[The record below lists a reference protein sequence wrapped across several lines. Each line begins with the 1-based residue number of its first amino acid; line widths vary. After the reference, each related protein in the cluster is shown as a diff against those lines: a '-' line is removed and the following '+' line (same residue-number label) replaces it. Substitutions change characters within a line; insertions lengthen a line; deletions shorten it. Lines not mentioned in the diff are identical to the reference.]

1 MDEILMT
8 LMLLFYGGYDDTVDL
23 PVQTL
28 TYDNIVREY
37 YVSYPENN
45 DSSVPLIINM
55 HGFGSYAIQQKNYSQ
70 MDSYAHSKGVAV
82 VYPEAINNSWNVG
95 TGRGLNRQDD
105 VGFINVLIDSIATD
119 YNIDL
124 DRIYACGMS
133 NGGYMSYELI
143 CSLSDKITAFG
154 SVTGNFMLN
163 DDQSC
168 SVSREIPLIHI
179 HGTDDRLVDYT
190 DSRDYAM
197 NTMDSVNY
205 WAKHNQLSELEIQ
218 AIDDVVPSDK
228 TYVEKFTFYR
238 NNSDTK
244 VVHFKVYNGGH
255 QWFGSPVGDWF
266 WIKLGLGNNNHEI
279 NASKELVDFFLQ
291 YKLSDFN

>member
-1 MDEILMT
+1 MT

-279 NASKELVDFFLQ
+279 NASKELVYFFLQ

>member
-1 MDEILMT
+1 MT

-28 TYDNIVREY
+28 TYDNVVREY
-37 YVSYPENN
+37 YVSYPENS
-45 DSSVPLIINM
+45 DSSAPLIINM

-218 AIDDVVPSDK
+218 AIDDVVLSDK
-228 TYVEKFTFYR
+228 THVEKFTFYR

>member
-1 MDEILMT
+1 MT
-8 LMLLFYGGYDDTVDL
+8 LMLLFYGGYDDTADL

-28 TYDNIVREY
+28 TYDNVVREY
-37 YVSYPENN
+37 YVSYPENI
-45 DSSVPLIINM
+45 DGPVPLIINM

-218 AIDDVVPSDK
+218 AIDDVVLSDK
-228 TYVEKFTFYR
+228 THVEKFTFYR

-244 VVHFKVYNGGH
+244 VVHFKVYNCGH

>member
-1 MDEILMT
+1 MT

-124 DRIYACGMS
+124 NRIYACGMS

>member
-1 MDEILMT
+1 MNEILMT

-37 YVSYPENN
+37 YVSYPENS

-124 DRIYACGMS
+124 NRIYACGMS

>member
-1 MDEILMT
+1 
-8 LMLLFYGGYDDTVDL
+8 
-23 PVQTL
+23 
-28 TYDNIVREY
+28 
-37 YVSYPENN
+37 
-45 DSSVPLIINM
+45 M

-218 AIDDVVPSDK
+218 AIDDVVLSDK
-228 TYVEKFTFYR
+228 THVEKFTFYR

-266 WIKLGLGNNNHEI
+266 WIKLCLGNNNHEI

>member
-1 MDEILMT
+1 MT

-37 YVSYPENN
+37 YVSYPENS

-190 DSRDYAM
+190 D
-197 NTMDSVNY
+197 
-205 WAKHNQLSELEIQ
+205 LSLIH
-218 AIDDVVPSDK
+218 I
-228 TYVEKFTFYR
+228 
-238 NNSDTK
+238 
-244 VVHFKVYNGGH
+244 
-255 QWFGSPVGDWF
+255 
-266 WIKLGLGNNNHEI
+266 
-279 NASKELVDFFLQ
+279 
-291 YKLSDFN
+291 

>member
-1 MDEILMT
+1 MT

-37 YVSYPENN
+37 YVSYPENS

-124 DRIYACGMS
+124 NRIYACGMS

>member
-1 MDEILMT
+1 MT

-37 YVSYPENN
+37 YVSYPENS

-163 DDQSC
+163 DNQSC

>member
-1 MDEILMT
+1 MT

-37 YVSYPENN
+37 YVSYPENS

-266 WIKLGLGNNNHEI
+266 WIKLGLGNNNLDI

>member
-1 MDEILMT
+1 MT

>member
-1 MDEILMT
+1 MT

-28 TYDNIVREY
+28 TYDNLVREY

>member
-1 MDEILMT
+1 MT

-28 TYDNIVREY
+28 TYDNVVREY
-37 YVSYPENN
+37 YVSYPENS
-45 DSSVPLIINM
+45 DSSAPLIINM

-124 DRIYACGMS
+124 NRIYACGMS

-190 DSRDYAM
+190 DSRHYAM

>member
-1 MDEILMT
+1 MT
-8 LMLLFYGGYDDTVDL
+8 LMLLFYGGYDDTADL

-28 TYDNIVREY
+28 TYDNVVREY
-37 YVSYPENN
+37 YVSYPENS
-45 DSSVPLIINM
+45 DSSAPLIINM

-218 AIDDVVPSDK
+218 AIDDVVLSDK
-228 TYVEKFTFYR
+228 THVEKFTFYR

-255 QWFGSPVGDWF
+255 QWFGSPVGDWL

>member
-1 MDEILMT
+1 MT

-37 YVSYPENN
+37 YVSYPENS

-143 CSLSDKITAFG
+143 CNLSDKITAFG

>member
-1 MDEILMT
+1 MT

-105 VGFINVLIDSIATD
+105 IGFINVLIDSIATD

>member
-1 MDEILMT
+1 MT
-8 LMLLFYGGYDDTVDL
+8 LMLLFYGGYDDTADL

-28 TYDNIVREY
+28 TYDNVVREY
-37 YVSYPENN
+37 YVSYPENS
-45 DSSVPLIINM
+45 DSSAPLIINM

-218 AIDDVVPSDK
+218 AIDDVVLSDK
-228 TYVEKFTFYR
+228 THVEKFTFYR

>member
-1 MDEILMT
+1 MT

-37 YVSYPENN
+37 YVSYPENS

-105 VGFINVLIDSIATD
+105 IGFINVLIDSIATD

>member
-1 MDEILMT
+1 MT

-37 YVSYPENN
+37 YVSYPENSDN
-45 DSSVPLIINM
+45 SVPLIINM

>member
-1 MDEILMT
+1 
-8 LMLLFYGGYDDTVDL
+8 
-23 PVQTL
+23 
-28 TYDNIVREY
+28 
-37 YVSYPENN
+37 
-45 DSSVPLIINM
+45 
-55 HGFGSYAIQQKNYSQ
+55 
-70 MDSYAHSKGVAV
+70 
-82 VYPEAINNSWNVG
+82 
-95 TGRGLNRQDD
+95 
-105 VGFINVLIDSIATD
+105 
-119 YNIDL
+119 
-124 DRIYACGMS
+124 MS

-190 DSRDYAM
+190 DPRDYAM

>member
-1 MDEILMT
+1 MT

-37 YVSYPENN
+37 YVSYPENS

-105 VGFINVLIDSIATD
+105 IGFINVLIDSIATD

-143 CSLSDKITAFG
+143 CSLSNKITAFG

>member
-1 MDEILMT
+1 MT
-8 LMLLFYGGYDDTVDL
+8 LMLLFYGGYDDTADL

-28 TYDNIVREY
+28 TYDNVVREY
-37 YVSYPENN
+37 YVSYPENS
-45 DSSVPLIINM
+45 DSSAPLIINM

-218 AIDDVVPSDK
+218 AIDDVVLSDK
-228 TYVEKFTFYR
+228 THVEKFTFYR

-266 WIKLGLGNNNHEI
+266 WIK
-279 NASKELVDFFLQ
+279 
-291 YKLSDFN
+291 YC

>member
-1 MDEILMT
+1 MT

-28 TYDNIVREY
+28 TYDNVVREY
-37 YVSYPENN
+37 YVSYPENS

>member
-1 MDEILMT
+1 MT

-37 YVSYPENN
+37 YVSYPENS

-266 WIKLGLGNNNHEI
+266 WIKLGLGNN
-279 NASKELVDFFLQ
+279 
-291 YKLSDFN
+291 LSLIHI